1 MIELNLDK
9 LEKSVSPIFDRKT
22 IMEQYGISISTLNRW
37 TREQGLPFYKINRRV
52 FIKRT
57 DFYEW
62 FERYR
67 LENVRGWWLDE
78 IFYSYE
84 RLIKDREKYISEKS
98 ISVVKTYKTQP
109 CYYRFI

>member
-67 LENVRGWWLDE
+67 LENVNGW
-78 IFYSYE
+78 
-84 RLIKDREKYISEKS
+84 
-98 ISVVKTYKTQP
+98 
-109 CYYRFI
+109 